1 MFYMQAKLVLENKSL
16 ESSIVGERELSLLS
30 PERITIL
37 KSLAKEP
44 KYPAEM
50 ARELKMPVQSL
61 YYHFKQL
68 LEAKLIELEGY
79 SEQRGA
85 IARKYNCNLEAL
97 SIVIREH
104 WHPFSSAAFKKP
116 PSILSHFISGSHF
129 DGKIVLGSPDPHGK
143 FRARASEFCATEFAM
158 MLGNFATFDYPLY
171 YLDTELKEKNKK
183 DNLVLFGGPKVNML
197 ISEINNYLPIY
208 FHEKT
213 FELHSKLSNKKYSEN
228 YGVVELVDNPF
239 SKNKKI
245 LVLAGS
251 DHEGT
256 RAAVLALLK
265 ERDKI
270 EKGNNYDATVLAKV
284 VQGFDDD
291 GDGIVDAVEILE

>member
-1 MFYMQAKLVLENKSL
+1 MIKMEAKLVLENRSL
-16 ESSIVGERELSLLS
+16 ESAIVGEGALSILS
-30 PERITIL
+30 PERIAIL
-37 KSLAKEP
+37 KSLAREP

-50 ARELKMPVQSL
+50 ARELKMPAQSL
-61 YYHFKQL
+61 YYHFRQL
-68 LEAKLIELEGY
+68 HEAKLIELEGY

-85 IARKYNCNLEAL
+85 IARKYKCSLEAL

-104 WHPFSSAAFKKP
+104 WHPFSSAAFRKP
-116 PSILSHFISGSHF
+116 PSFLSNFISGSHF
-129 DGKIVLGSPDPHGK
+129 EGKIVLGSPDPHGK

-158 MLGNFATFDYPLY
+158 MLGNYATFDYPLY
-171 YLDTELKEKNKK
+171 YLDTELKEKNRR
-183 DNLVLFGGPKVNML
+183 DNLIVFGGPKVNML
-197 ISEINNYLPIY
+197 ISDINPFLPIY

-213 FELHSKLSNKKYSEN
+213 FELQSKLSNKKYTEN
-228 YGVVELVDNPF
+228 YGVVELIENPF
-239 SKNKKI
+239 NKGKKI
-245 LVLAGS
+245 LILAGS

-270 EKGNNYDATVLAKV
+270 EKGNNYDAGVLAKV
-284 VQGFDDD
+284 VQGFDED